1 MIISIGILF
10 RSRKA
15 QSEDRRCT
23 ILGAN
28 VAKLVL
34 RFGPRLRLAACCFGT
49 SAMNP
54 HHRLPGA
61 FGVGSPILVNQT
73 PSLMPSP
80 LAKDLTPYSASWG
93 LSFEILVSII

>member
-23 ILGAN
+23 SLGAN

-49 SAMNP
+49 SAMNL
-54 HHRLPGA
+54 HHRLSLP
-61 FGVGSPILVNQT
+61 VGLLIQD
-73 PSLMPSP
+73 
-80 LAKDLTPYSASWG
+80 AK
-93 LSFEILVSII
+93 VSKHQRRFRHRISDSR